1 MIINKF
7 GPFRNEFI
15 SDEYCLMAKLLN
27 FSAEMLTELPDFSND
42 EKIFIFS
49 DFGGEHASA
58 KYLTY
63 SFLFCSG
70 DKQGVFQESVK
81 NIREQGGMNFPY
93 KEYSFKHLKYNR
105 IRETAKD
112 YFFAV
117 DHFIHGIVV
126 TISIEKEIAN
136 IFSDGSKSSLERV
149 SDLLQQNGCG
159 EWKNKEAEKVLRI
172 VHIISFFISLL
183 CHSGQKILWMCDNDS
198 INENGKKRDFSNTQK
213 LLIKCL
219 PMYSEN
225 TYEIFGFCR
234 AFKRDHLYGDFLSV
248 ADFAAGIVQEIL
260 SAKFKGGASEVDDSK
275 LETLKWIG
283 KKSRFL
289 SKLNI
294 RVFKDGEQFKVSNDL
309 FETIA

>member
-1 MIINKF
+1 
-7 GPFRNEFI
+7 
-15 SDEYCLMAKLLN
+15 MAKLLN
-27 FSAEMLTELPDFSND
+27 CSAEMLKELPDFSND
-42 EKIFIFS
+42 KKVFIFS

-70 DKQGVFQESVK
+70 DKQSVFQENVR
-81 NIREQGGMNFPY
+81 NIRELGGMNLPY

-105 IRETAKD
+105 IRDTVKD

-117 DHFIHGIVV
+117 DHFIHGLLV
-126 TISIEKEIAN
+126 TVSIEKEITN
-136 IFSDGSKSSLERV
+136 IFSDGSKSSLDRV
-149 SDLLQQNGCG
+149 SKLLQQYGCG

-172 VHIISFFISLL
+172 VHIISFYISLL

-198 INENGKKRDFSNTQK
+198 INESGKKRDFSSTQK
-213 LLIKCL
+213 LLMKCL

-234 AFKRDHLYGDFLSV
+234 SFERDHLYGDFLSV
-248 ADFAAGIVQEIL
+248 ADFAAGIVQDIL
-260 SAKFKGGASEVDDSK
+260 SAEFKGMPSEIDDSK
-275 LETLKWIG
+275 IEPLKWIG

-294 RVFKDGEQFKVSNDL
+294 RVFRDKEQIKVSNDL
-309 FETIA
+309 FESIT